1 MKPLL
6 FQGGKGRDG
15 EKGRLLLMKKRLR
28 RQRLT
33 GYAEKKWY
41 LCRQEWKDT
50 IFSLGNEN
58 NAKGGSSMQYYFD
71 GDSNLYGTAGKEFSM
86 PARTKQMGSIENH
99 VKIFVEDYVYTYL
112 YQYGRSGGGKE
123 KLAALIG
130 KHYEIEG
137 QDVLMIS
144 GAIQGKG
151 TVQQNGVECFSEETW
166 EYIGGQMQT
175 YFKGMTVV
183 GWVHCQPSFGAFL
196 MARDEGF
203 HKEYFREKWQVLF
216 VIDTMDKLDTF
227 YIYNEDGTGLRQARG
242 YFVYYDRNRE
252 MQEYMLE
259 NSMIRPRE
267 GEGTNRQAEPEALA
281 AEPTE
286 GRARQRRK
294 PSAEERMDAAKE
306 IRRVLQKRE
315 KEVKQ
320 AKKEHDRVLATVSCV
335 LCVVC
340 VCMGLAMMQSL
351 DRLRMVETELLAM
364 QTSYQ
369 TLAEDFEGVKVQS
382 VFAVQQAES
391 IQKAESTAEKVTTKK
406 YTVESGDSLGY
417 ISRKFY
423 GDNSGIQRIMEA
435 NGLEN
440 ADMIYE
446 GQALW
451 IPEG

>member
-1 MKPLL
+1 
-6 FQGGKGRDG
+6 
-15 EKGRLLLMKKRLR
+15 
-28 RQRLT
+28 
-33 GYAEKKWY
+33 
-41 LCRQEWKDT
+41 
-50 IFSLGNEN
+50 
-58 NAKGGSSMQYYFD
+58 MQYYFD
-71 GDSNLYGTAGKEFSM
+71 GDSNLYAKAGQDFSV

-137 QDVLMIS
+137 QDVLVIS

-151 TVQQNGVECFSEETW
+151 TVQQNGVECFSDETW

-175 YFKGMTVV
+175 YFKGMSVV
-183 GWVHCQPSFGAFL
+183 GWVHCQPGFGAFL
-196 MARDEGF
+196 MARDEAF
-203 HKEYFREKWQVLF
+203 HKEYFKEKWQVLF
-216 VIDTMDKLDTF
+216 VVDTMDKLDTF
-227 YIYNEDGTGLRQARG
+227 YIYNEEGKGLRQARG
-242 YFVYYDRNRE
+242 YFVYYDKNRE

-267 GEGTNRQAEPEALA
+267 EAEEGGRQAEVFA
-281 AEPTE
+281 AEQTE
-286 GRARQRRK
+286 GRQRQRRK
-294 PSAEERMDAAKE
+294 PTAEERMDAAKE
-306 IRRVLQKRE
+306 IRKVLQKRE

-320 AKKEHDRVLATVSCV
+320 AKKEHDRVLAAVSGV

-340 VCMGLAMMQSL
+340 ICMGLAMMQSL
-351 DRLRMVETELLAM
+351 DRLRMVETELMAM

-382 VFAVQQAES
+382 VFAVQQAENVQQS
-391 IQKAESTAEKVTTKK
+391 ATAEKVTNKK

-423 GDNSGIQRIMEA
+423 GDNSGIARIMEA
-435 NGLEN
+435 NGLED

-451 IPEG
+451 IPE

>member
-1 MKPLL
+1 
-6 FQGGKGRDG
+6 
-15 EKGRLLLMKKRLR
+15 
-28 RQRLT
+28 
-33 GYAEKKWY
+33 
-41 LCRQEWKDT
+41 
-50 IFSLGNEN
+50 
-58 NAKGGSSMQYYFD
+58 MQYYFD

-130 KHYEIEG
+130 KHYEVEG
-137 QDVLMIS
+137 QDVLVIS

-175 YFKGMTVV
+175 YFTGMNIV
-183 GWVHCQPSFGAFL
+183 GWVHCQPSFGSFL
-196 MARDEGF
+196 MARDEVF
-203 HKEYFREKWQVLF
+203 HKEYFKEKWQVLF
-216 VIDTMDKLDTF
+216 VVDTMDKLDTF

-267 GEGTNRQAEPEALA
+267 EMQEGTSPQAEAEVFA
-281 AEPTE
+281 AEQAE
-286 GRARQRRK
+286 GRERQRRK
-294 PSAEERMDAAKE
+294 PSAEERLDAAKE

-320 AKKEHDRVLATVSCV
+320 AKKEHDRLLAAVSCV
-335 LCVVC
+335 LCAVC
-340 VCMGLAMMQSL
+340 VCMGVAMMQSL
-351 DRLRMVETELLAM
+351 DRLKMVETELLAM

-382 VFAVQQAES
+382 VFAVQQAENG
-391 IQKAESTAEKVTTKK
+391 QTTEPTAEKVTNKK
-406 YTVESGDSLGY
+406 YIVESGDSLGY

-423 GDNSGIQRIMEA
+423 GDNSGITKIIEA
-435 NGLEN
+435 NDLKN

>member
-1 MKPLL
+1 
-6 FQGGKGRDG
+6 
-15 EKGRLLLMKKRLR
+15 
-28 RQRLT
+28 
-33 GYAEKKWY
+33 
-41 LCRQEWKDT
+41 
-50 IFSLGNEN
+50 
-58 NAKGGSSMQYYFD
+58 MQYYFD
-71 GDSNLYGTAGKEFSM
+71 GDSNLYAKAGQDFSV

-137 QDVLMIS
+137 QDVLVIS

-151 TVQQNGVECFSEETW
+151 TVQQNGVECFSDETW

-175 YFKGMTVV
+175 YFKGMSVV

-196 MARDEGF
+196 MARDEAF
-203 HKEYFREKWQVLF
+203 HKEYFKEKWQVLF
-216 VIDTMDKLDTF
+216 VVDTMDKLDTF
-227 YIYNEDGTGLRQARG
+227 YIYNEEGKGLRQARG
-242 YFVYYDRNRE
+242 YFVYYDKNRE

-267 GEGTNRQAEPEALA
+267 EAEEGGRQAEVFA
-281 AEPTE
+281 AEQAE
-286 GRARQRRK
+286 GRQRQRRK
-294 PSAEERMDAAKE
+294 PTAEERMDAAKE
-306 IRRVLQKRE
+306 IRKVLQKRE

-320 AKKEHDRVLATVSCV
+320 AKKEHDRVLAAVSGV

-340 VCMGLAMMQSL
+340 ICMGLAMMQSL
-351 DRLRMVETELLAM
+351 DRLRMVETELMAM

-382 VFAVQQAES
+382 VFAVQQAENVQQS
-391 IQKAESTAEKVTTKK
+391 ATAEKVTNKK

-423 GDNSGIQRIMEA
+423 GDNSGIARIMEA
-435 NGLEN
+435 NGLED

-451 IPEG
+451 IPE